1 MHKLTLLWKSWQR
14 WYFVTFVSRWISS
27 LFRER
32 WCSEW
37 RLSVLYSMVRF
48 RRQFVLKLT
57 LYFIQTDSVLNR
69 WRRPQRGNTR
79 DPIPNKSE
87 LKQIY
92 EQSRR
97 RWASASGRSSCP
109 ECRIAKLLQ
118 LVRKIPFTSLSN
130 PSHPVCTQQISY
142 RIRTFLPRGPDRH
155 LRGGEVELWE
165 WESLENNHF

>member
-1 MHKLTLLWKSWQR
+1 
-14 WYFVTFVSRWISS
+14 
-27 LFRER
+27 
-32 WCSEW
+32 
-37 RLSVLYSMVRF
+37 MVRF

-130 PSHPVCTQQISY
+130 PSHPVCTQQISS
-142 RIRTFLPRGPDRH
+142 RFQNKNLPSSRTGPTPSRR
-155 LRGGEVELWE
+155 RGGIMRMRVIRKQ
-165 WESLENNHF
+165 SLLKAHTWACRVGRLSVGVKRPVCARLC